1 MLSSLPDTKSAL
13 SHDTLCLITCKH
25 PLHRTRFSYRFFI
38 SNSYFVSLLSNFYSA
53 RVWTLSAAL
62 DGIIYGGE
70 PLRLEVLAE
79 CRERNADLF
88 DRRPVVALEAWVRLS
103 LIRPHFL
110 DTQALEVCNGAGVV
124 GGDLS
129 DAVAVV
135 REGELASHLEPF
147 LGDLSAPPM
156 CYSNGET
163 SDTHFGNQSIWV
175 RLCQAFAQGRAIA
188 L

>member
-1 MLSSLPDTKSAL
+1 M
-13 SHDTLCLITCKH
+13 
-25 PLHRTRFSYRFFI
+25 
-38 SNSYFVSLLSNFYSA
+38 
-53 RVWTLSAAL
+53 SAAL
-62 DGIIYGGE
+62 DAIIQAGG
-70 PLRLEVLAE
+70 PLWLEVLAE

-88 DRRPVVALEAWVRLS
+88 DQCPVVALEAWVRLS
-103 LIRPHFL
+103 LIRPHLL

-147 LGDLSAPPM
+147 
-156 CYSNGET
+156 
-163 SDTHFGNQSIWV
+163 FGNQSTWV

>member
-1 MLSSLPDTKSAL
+1 MPSSLSDAKSTL

-25 PLHRTRFSYRFFI
+25 PLHRTYYSYRFFI

-53 RVWTLSAAL
+53 RVWSLSTAF
-62 DGIIYGGE
+62 DGIIYGDG
-70 PLRLEVLAE
+70 PLRLEVLTE
-79 CRERNADLF
+79 CCERNADLF

-110 DTQALEVCNGAGVV
+110 DAEALEVCDGADVV

-147 LGDLSAPPM
+147 
-156 CYSNGET
+156 
-163 SDTHFGNQSIWV
+163 FGNRSTWV